1 MNEHVEVS
9 ARTVEL
15 AVQHAMEELGIE
27 KREQATVEIVQE
39 PEKGFLGLGGQQA
52 VVKVQRKSE
61 SRSRR
66 RQRGSRDTRGK
77 RGTNGR
83 DQAQNKSK
91 RPSGGDS
98 GQKKAKDAP
107 KRAKGP
113 MAPAR
118 EEKTME
124 EPTSEEIADQVTA
137 IDTFLSGLLDSFGLE
152 GKVSVRDEEGVIY
165 AEVTGDQTEA
175 LVGPKG
181 SVMAAVQEL
190 SRTVIQR
197 QSRNSAR
204 VRVDIANYR
213 ARRSEALVIYTTRLT
228 EQLLEDGGEVMLEAM
243 NAADRKVVHDTAN
256 EIEGVTTFSEGREPR
271 RSVVLSVE

>member
-27 KREQATVEIVQE
+27 KRDQAAVEVVQE
-39 PEKGFLGLGGQQA
+39 PEKGFLGLGRQQA
-52 VVKVQRKSE
+52 VVKVQRKPK
-61 SRSRR
+61 SRSRG
-66 RQRGSRDTRGK
+66 RQRDGRDNRGK
-77 RGTNGR
+77 SSRSGR
-83 DQAQNKSK
+83 NQSKDKSE
-91 RPSGGDS
+91 RSSGGQGS
-98 GQKKAKDAP
+98 QKKTKDAP
-107 KRAKGP
+107 RREKGP
-113 MAPAR
+113 KAPAR

-124 EPTSEEIADQVTA
+124 EPTSEEIADQVAA

-152 GKVSVRDEEGVIY
+152 GKVSVRDEDGVIY
-165 AEVTGDQTEA
+165 AELTGDQTEA

-181 SVMAAVQEL
+181 AVMSAVQEL

-197 QSRNSAR
+197 RSRNSAR

-213 ARRSEALVIYTTRLT
+213 ARRSEALAIYTTRLA

-243 NAADRKVVHDTAN
+243 NAADRKVVHDTASG
-256 EIEGVTTFSEGREPR
+256 IEGVATFSEGREPR
-271 RSVVLSVE
+271 RSVVLSTE